1 MTAGTDEEVARLTY
15 ELERVEEGRRRLRA
29 ALAEQRTAADAFA
42 ARAEADV
49 IAAAGGSTG
58 DVVAA
63 HGDLCQSLRSRLDA
77 TSAEEDARAHDLR
90 ATCAALQLSAALAS
104 TEYRS
109 ATYPNRDRNSNPNP
123 NPNPNLS
130 PNPDPDRGLGR
141 CMALPAPRHSPAPA
155 NDAGLLGSWAT
166 WLGEPPEAKVSPHPH
181 PHPNPHP
188 HPHPHPNPSP
198 SPSPSPSPNAEGQG

>member
-1 MTAGTDEEVARLTY
+1 MTTGTDEEVARLTY

-29 ALAEQRTAADAFA
+29 ALAEQRAAADAYA
-42 ARAEADV
+42 ARAEAEA

-109 ATYPNRDRNSNPNP
+109 PTPALTLTLTLTLALALTLTLTAALAGAWR
-123 NPNPNLS
+123 S
-130 PNPDPDRGLGR
+130 P
-141 CMALPAPRHSPAPA
+141 LPSIRPRPPTMRA
-155 NDAGLLGSWAT
+155 SWAA
-166 WLGEPPEAKVSPHPH
+166 GPHGWESRRRPR
-181 PHPNPHP
+181 
-188 HPHPHPNPSP
+188 
-198 SPSPSPSPNAEGQG
+198 

>member
-1 MTAGTDEEVARLTY
+1 MTTGTDEEVARLTY

-29 ALAEQRTAADAFA
+29 ALAEQRAAADAYA
-42 ARAEADV
+42 ARAEAEA

-109 ATYPNRDRNSNPNP
+109 PTPTLTLTLTQTLALALTLTAALAGAWRYPRPGIRPRP
-123 NPNPNLS
+123 
-130 PNPDPDRGLGR
+130 
-141 CMALPAPRHSPAPA
+141 PAMRA
-155 NDAGLLGSWAT
+155 SWAA
-166 WLGEPPEAKVSPHPH
+166 GPHGWESRRRPR
-181 PHPNPHP
+181 
-188 HPHPHPNPSP
+188 
-198 SPSPSPSPNAEGQG
+198 

>member
-1 MTAGTDEEVARLTY
+1 MTTGTDEEVARLTY

-29 ALAEQRTAADAFA
+29 ALAEQRAAADAYA
-42 ARAEADV
+42 ARAEAEA

-109 ATYPNRDRNSNPNP
+109 PTPTLALALTQTQCLALTLTLTAALAGAWRYPRPGIRPRP
-123 NPNPNLS
+123 
-130 PNPDPDRGLGR
+130 
-141 CMALPAPRHSPAPA
+141 PAMRQPR
-155 NDAGLLGSWAT
+155 
-166 WLGEPPEAKVSPHPH
+166 
-181 PHPNPHP
+181 
-188 HPHPHPNPSP
+188 PSHYC
-198 SPSPSPSPNAEGQG
+198 A